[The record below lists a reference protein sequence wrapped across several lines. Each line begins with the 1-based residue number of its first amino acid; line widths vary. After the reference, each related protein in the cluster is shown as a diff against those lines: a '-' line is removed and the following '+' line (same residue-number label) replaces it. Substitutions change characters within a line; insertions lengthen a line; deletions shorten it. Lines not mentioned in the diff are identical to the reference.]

1 LNLAKF
7 YHVPGVLACVPHA
20 YSRSPWVGAL
30 GRNTDRAPP
39 NQFIVIAYTHADTTK
54 IQLKQIAYTLSFYS
68 LVLSP
73 FIFAC
78 LEYIH
83 FRRHI
88 SALLKPDTI

>member
-1 LNLAKF
+1 MKNMLVGRAGSEDGLN
-7 YHVPGVLACVPHA
+7 Y
-20 YSRSPWVGAL
+20 
-30 GRNTDRAPP
+30 
-39 NQFIVIAYTHADTTK
+39 VIINFADTTK

-88 SALLKPDTI
+88 SALLTPNTI